1 MNNSQEAMLYTERPS
16 QLGGRFAC
24 LTYHEVGDQT
34 EQYTVTVQQLRIQLA
49 FLQEGR
55 FVVEGIAGRRNER
68 LVSRHAVVRIAVF
81 TIDDGREC
89 TMAAAEL
96 LSKHGFNAFFFTRDR
111 CLVKL
116 GYIRVSQ
123 IQELRRAGFSVGTHG
138 ATHRILTQMPTNTC
152 AADELSESKE
162 SLEDI
167 LREPVRYMSAP
178 RWVCEQMKRFLVF
191 VNSWIF
197 QAKRQADMRAR

>member
-96 LSKHGFNAFFFTRDR
+96 LSKHGFNAFFFYSRP
-111 CLVKL
+111 LL
-116 GYIRVSQ
+116 G
-123 IQELRRAGFSVGTHG
+123 
-138 ATHRILTQMPTNTC
+138 
-152 AADELSESKE
+152 
-162 SLEDI
+162 
-167 LREPVRYMSAP
+167 
-178 RWVCEQMKRFLVF
+178 
-191 VNSWIF
+191 
-197 QAKRQADMRAR
+197 